1 MKINNQRGFTFP
13 ELLVVVFII
22 MILMMYAFPSFRSFN
37 AKSQLKNIS
46 IIVKNEIRDSQ
57 NKSQNGKVPSSGD
70 TGYWIFHIHTLQT
83 GWADHYE
90 VAGCNPTGFVFAT
103 TECFNPDTA
112 NYKEITMPARFSI
125 YPVAVSPEPA
135 NKYDDVDEVNL
146 FFSSISGSLKVYSED
161 GTYLGNSV
169 SIKIESQEYPS
180 VYYLFTINSNGT
192 ISEQTI

>member
-1 MKINNQRGFTFP
+1 MAKFLR
-13 ELLVVVFII
+13 VA
-22 MILMMYAFPSFRSFN
+22 ILG
-37 AKSQLKNIS
+37 I
-46 IIVKNEIRDSQ
+46 
-57 NKSQNGKVPSSGD
+57 
-70 TGYWIFHIHTLQT
+70 GYF
-83 GWADHYE
+83 
-90 VAGCNPTGFVFAT
+90 AGCNPTGFVFAT